1 MVIGNHLTGMILR
14 RGQARLAGRCG
25 ASANSRNTATAQKTP
40 AFGGPIWPIESIPYN
55 HEPL

>member
-1 MVIGNHLTGMILR
+1 MILR

-25 ASANSRNTATAQKTP
+25 ASAISRNTATAQKNP
-40 AFGGPIWPIESIPYN
+40 AFGGPNRPIESNPYN

>member
-14 RGQARLAGRCG
+14 RGQARLAGRYG
-25 ASANSRNTATAQKTP
+25 ISGERRNEP
-40 AFGGPIWPIESIPYN
+40 GGPIWPIKLIPYN